1 MKRIR
6 FFRNDDRTGC
16 DGMKKN
22 NRILAWFTMVLLT
35 FAIPY
40 VGTRLFVRYRDVSDA
55 RIAALS
61 SSRDVCILQNGNYRL
76 IDCEEYILYVLAG
89 IYDPS
94 WNVEMTKTM
103 AVLTRTA
110 IYYEMNDQANTANGG
125 GKIINEGDLK
135 EIRIEKDELK
145 QKWGKEYK
153 QNMEMVYQAVKD
165 TMGQVIVYDGRLIIP
180 VSHAVSI
187 GVTVSAEELYGTAI
201 PYLVSVDS
209 SQDIQSPDFSSTK
222 IYSALRIKKE
232 FGMNGEGEAFDG
244 SESLGQND
252 KVAATVKDGSGKEAT
267 DNKDGEKKES
277 DTTGSVQSE
286 EQAID
291 ADALTVLEA
300 TKSGFVR
307 KVNVFGTVVT
317 GETFAQTLS
326 LGTTNFHIDQVEE
339 GYRIIS
345 IGKGSSLGMSMYGAR
360 WKADQGSTYREI
372 IAYYYP
378 ETSIADGAAY

>member
-1 MKRIR
+1 MKWIG
-6 FFRNDDRTGC
+6 FFQNDDRTGC
-16 DGMKKN
+16 DDMKKN
-22 NRILAWFTMVLLT
+22 NRILAWFTMVLLA

-89 IYDPS
+89 LYDPS

-110 IYYEMNDQANTANGG
+110 IYYEMNDQADTANGG

-145 QKWGKEYK
+145 QKWGKEYT

-209 SQDIQSPDFSSTK
+209 SQDIQSPEFSSTK

-244 SESLGQND
+244 SESLGQTGE
-252 KVAATVKDGSGKEAT
+252 VAATVKDG
-267 DNKDGEKKES
+267 GEKNKSE
-277 DTTGSVQSE
+277 TAGSAQNE
-286 EQAID
+286 EQVID

-345 IGKGSSLGMSMYGAR
+345 IGKGSSLGMSLYGAG

>member
-1 MKRIR
+1 MKRIG

-16 DGMKKN
+16 DDMKKN
-22 NRILAWFTMVLLT
+22 NRILAWFTMVLLA

-40 VGTRLFVRYRDVSDA
+40 VGTGLFVRYRDVSDA

-76 IDCEEYILYVLAG
+76 IVCEEYILYVLAG

-110 IYYEMNDQANTANGG
+110 IYYEMNDQADTANGG

-135 EIRIEKDELK
+135 EIRVEKDELK

-153 QNMEMVYQAVKD
+153 QNMEMVFQAVKD

-209 SQDIQSPDFSSTK
+209 SQDIQSPEFSSTK

-244 SESLGQND
+244 SENLGQTGE
-252 KVAATVKDGSGKEAT
+252 VAATVKDG
-267 DNKDGEKKES
+267 GEKNKSE
-277 DTTGSVQSE
+277 TAGSAQNE
-286 EQAID
+286 EQVID

-300 TKSGFVR
+300 TKSGFVQ

-345 IGKGSSLGMSMYGAR
+345 IGKGSSLGMSMYGAG

>member
-1 MKRIR
+1 
-6 FFRNDDRTGC
+6 
-16 DGMKKN
+16 
-22 NRILAWFTMVLLT
+22 
-35 FAIPY
+35 
-40 VGTRLFVRYRDVSDA
+40 
-55 RIAALS
+55 
-61 SSRDVCILQNGNYRL
+61 
-76 IDCEEYILYVLAG
+76 
-89 IYDPS
+89 
-94 WNVEMTKTM
+94 
-103 AVLTRTA
+103 
-110 IYYEMNDQANTANGG
+110 MNDQADTANGG

-209 SQDIQSPDFSSTK
+209 SQDIQSPEFSSTK

-232 FGMNGEGEAFDG
+232 FGMNGEGKAFDG
-244 SESLGQND
+244 SENLGQTG
-252 KVAATVKDGSGKEAT
+252 V
-267 DNKDGEKKES
+267 DGEKNKSE
-277 DTTGSVQSE
+277 TAGSAQNE
-286 EQAID
+286 EQAVD

-345 IGKGSSLGMSMYGAR
+345 IGKGSSLECRCTEPDGKPIRAVHIVRS
-360 WKADQGSTYREI
+360 SHI
-372 IAYYYP
+372 ITRKLRSQMGRHIKYP
-378 ETSIADGAAY
+378 RKHIRIITNILRIFESIQMELQKWLLCKSFHFAGGRIRQNA

>member
-1 MKRIR
+1 MKRIG

-22 NRILAWFTMVLLT
+22 NRILAWFTMVLLA

-40 VGTRLFVRYRDVSDA
+40 VGTGLFVRYRDVSDA

-110 IYYEMNDQANTANGG
+110 IYYEMNDQADTANGG

-135 EIRIEKDELK
+135 EIRVEKDELK

-244 SESLGQND
+244 SENLGQTD
-252 KVAATVKDGSGKEAT
+252 KAAVVKDG
-267 DNKDGEKKES
+267 GEKNKSE
-277 DTTGSVQSE
+277 TAGSAQNE
-286 EQAID
+286 EQVVD

-345 IGKGSSLGMSMYGAR
+345 IGKGSSLGMSMYGAG

>member
-1 MKRIR
+1 MKRIG

-16 DGMKKN
+16 DDMKKN
-22 NRILAWFTMVLLT
+22 NRILAWFTMVLLA

-40 VGTRLFVRYRDVSDA
+40 VGTGLFVRYRDVSDA

-89 IYDPS
+89 LYDPS

-110 IYYEMNDQANTANGG
+110 IYYEMNDQADTANGG

-135 EIRIEKDELK
+135 EIRVEKDELK
-145 QKWGKEYK
+145 QKWEKEYK

-209 SQDIQSPDFSSTK
+209 SQDIQSPEFSSTK

-244 SESLGQND
+244 SESLGQTGE
-252 KVAATVKDGSGKEAT
+252 VAATVKDG
-267 DNKDGEKKES
+267 GEKNKSE
-277 DTTGSVQSE
+277 TAGSAQSE
-286 EQAID
+286 EQAVD
-291 ADALTVLEA
+291 ADTLTVLEA
-300 TKSGFVR
+300 TKSGFVQ

-345 IGKGSSLGMSMYGAR
+345 IGKGSSLGMSMYGAG
-360 WKADQGSTYREI
+360 WKADRGSTYREI

>member
-1 MKRIR
+1 
-6 FFRNDDRTGC
+6 
-16 DGMKKN
+16 MKKN
-22 NRILAWFTMVLLT
+22 NRILAWFTMVLLA

-89 IYDPS
+89 LYDPS

-110 IYYEMNDQANTANGG
+110 IYYEMNDQADTANGG

-135 EIRIEKDELK
+135 EIRVEKDELK

-209 SQDIQSPDFSSTK
+209 SQDIQSPDFSTTK
-222 IYSALRIKKE
+222 IYSALRLKKE

-244 SESLGQND
+244 SETAGSAQN
-252 KVAATVKDGSGKEAT
+252 
-267 DNKDGEKKES
+267 
-277 DTTGSVQSE
+277 E
-286 EQAID
+286 EQAVD

-345 IGKGSSLGMSMYGAR
+345 IGKGSSLGMSLYGAG

>member
-1 MKRIR
+1 
-6 FFRNDDRTGC
+6 
-16 DGMKKN
+16 MKKN
-22 NRILAWFTMVLLT
+22 NRILAWFTMVLLA

-89 IYDPS
+89 LYDPS

-110 IYYEMNDQANTANGG
+110 IYYEMNDQADTANGG

-153 QNMEMVYQAVKD
+153 QNMEIVYQAVKD

-244 SESLGQND
+244 SGT
-252 KVAATVKDGSGKEAT
+252 AGSA
-267 DNKDGEKKES
+267 
-277 DTTGSVQSE
+277 QSE
-286 EQAID
+286 EQAVD

-360 WKADQGSTYREI
+360 WKANQGSTYREI

>member
-1 MKRIR
+1 MKRIG

-22 NRILAWFTMVLLT
+22 NRILAWFTMVLLA

-110 IYYEMNDQANTANGG
+110 IYYEMNDQADTANGG

-135 EIRIEKDELK
+135 EIRVEKDELK

-209 SQDIQSPDFSSTK
+209 SQDIQSPEFSSTK

-244 SESLGQND
+244 SESLGQTGE
-252 KVAATVKDGSGKEAT
+252 VAATVKDG
-267 DNKDGEKKES
+267 GEKNES
-277 DTTGSVQSE
+277 ATTGSAQSE
-286 EQAID
+286 EQAVD

-345 IGKGSSLGMSMYGAR
+345 IGKGSSLGMSMYGAG

>member
-1 MKRIR
+1 MKWIG

-16 DGMKKN
+16 DDMKKN
-22 NRILAWFTMVLLT
+22 NRILAWFTMVLLA

-40 VGTRLFVRYRDVSDA
+40 VGTGLFVRYRDVSDA

-94 WNVEMTKTM
+94 WNVEMAKTM

-110 IYYEMNDQANTANGG
+110 IYYEMNDQADTANGG

-153 QNMEMVYQAVKD
+153 QNMEMVFQAVKD

-209 SQDIQSPDFSSTK
+209 SQDIQSPEFSSTK

-244 SESLGQND
+244 SESLGQTGE
-252 KVAATVKDGSGKEAT
+252 VAATVKDG
-267 DNKDGEKKES
+267 GEKNKSE
-277 DTTGSVQSE
+277 TAGSAQNE
-286 EQAID
+286 EQVID

-345 IGKGSSLGMSMYGAR
+345 IGKGSSLGMSMYGAG

>member
-1 MKRIR
+1 MKRIG
-6 FFRNDDRTGC
+6 FFQNDDRTGC

-22 NRILAWFTMVLLT
+22 NRILAWFTMVLLA

-40 VGTRLFVRYRDVSDA
+40 VGTGLFVRYRDVSDA

-89 IYDPS
+89 LYDPS

-110 IYYEMNDQANTANGG
+110 IYYEMNDQADTANGG

-244 SESLGQND
+244 SENLGQTD
-252 KVAATVKDGSGKEAT
+252 KAAVVKDG
-267 DNKDGEKKES
+267 GEKNKSE
-277 DTTGSVQSE
+277 TAGSAQNE
-286 EQAID
+286 EQVID

-345 IGKGSSLGMSMYGAR
+345 IGKGSSLGMSMYGAG
-360 WKADQGSTYREI
+360 WKANQGSTYREI

>member
-1 MKRIR
+1 MKRIG
-6 FFRNDDRTGC
+6 FFRNDD
-16 DGMKKN
+16 
-22 NRILAWFTMVLLT
+22 RILAWFTMVLLA

-61 SSRDVCILQNGNYRL
+61 SSRDVCILQNENYRL

-110 IYYEMNDQANTANGG
+110 IYYEMNDQADTANGG

-135 EIRIEKDELK
+135 EIRVEKDELK

-187 GVTVSAEELYGTAI
+187 GVTISAEELYGTAI

-244 SESLGQND
+244 SENLGQ
-252 KVAATVKDGSGKEAT
+252 T
-267 DNKDGEKKES
+267 DVDVEKNES
-277 DTTGSVQSE
+277 ATTGSAQSE
-286 EQAID
+286 EQAVD

-345 IGKGSSLGMSMYGAR
+345 IGKGSSLGMSLYGAG

>member
-1 MKRIR
+1 MKRIG
-6 FFRNDDRTGC
+6 FFQNDDRTGC

-22 NRILAWFTMVLLT
+22 NRILAWFTMVLLA

-40 VGTRLFVRYRDVSDA
+40 VGTRLFVRYRDVSDV

-61 SSRDVCILQNGNYRL
+61 SSRDVCILQNENYRL

-110 IYYEMNDQANTANGG
+110 IYYEMNDQADTANGG

-135 EIRIEKDELK
+135 EIRVEKDELK

-153 QNMEMVYQAVKD
+153 QNMKMVYQAVKD

-244 SESLGQND
+244 VENLGQTGE
-252 KVAATVKDGSGKEAT
+252 VAAAVKDGGGKEAT
-267 DNKDGEKKES
+267 DNKDGEKSKSE
-277 DTTGSVQSE
+277 TTGSVPSE
-286 EQAID
+286 EQAVD

-345 IGKGSSLGMSMYGAR
+345 IGKGSSLGMSMYGAG

-378 ETSIADGAAY
+378 ETLIADGAAY

>member
-1 MKRIR
+1 MKRIG

-22 NRILAWFTMVLLT
+22 NRILAWFTMVLLA

-89 IYDPS
+89 LYDPS

-110 IYYEMNDQANTANGG
+110 IYYEMNDQADTANGG

-135 EIRIEKDELK
+135 EIRVEKDELK

-153 QNMEMVYQAVKD
+153 QNMEMVFQAVKD

-244 SESLGQND
+244 SENLGQTGE
-252 KVAATVKDGSGKEAT
+252 VAATVKDG
-267 DNKDGEKKES
+267 GEKNKSE
-277 DTTGSVQSE
+277 TAGSAQNE
-286 EQAID
+286 EQAVD
-291 ADALTVLEA
+291 ADTLTVLEA

>member
-1 MKRIR
+1 MKRIG
-6 FFRNDDRTGC
+6 FFQNDDRTGC

-22 NRILAWFTMVLLT
+22 NRILAWFTMVLLA

-61 SSRDVCILQNGNYRL
+61 SSRDVCILQNENYRL

-110 IYYEMNDQANTANGG
+110 IYYEMNDQADTANGG

-153 QNMEMVYQAVKD
+153 QNMKMVYQAVKD

-244 SESLGQND
+244 SENLGQTD
-252 KVAATVKDGSGKEAT
+252 KVAAAVKDGGGKEAT
-267 DNKDGEKKES
+267 DNKDGEKNKSE
-277 DTTGSVQSE
+277 TAGSAQSE
-286 EQAID
+286 EQAVD

-300 TKSGFVR
+300 TKSGFVQ

>member
-1 MKRIR
+1 MKRIG
-6 FFRNDDRTGC
+6 FFQNDDRTGC

-22 NRILAWFTMVLLT
+22 NRILAWFTMVLLA

-89 IYDPS
+89 LYDPS

-110 IYYEMNDQANTANGG
+110 IYYEMNDQADTANGG

-244 SESLGQND
+244 SENLGQTD
-252 KVAATVKDGSGKEAT
+252 KAAVVKDG
-267 DNKDGEKKES
+267 GEKNKSE
-277 DTTGSVQSE
+277 TAGSAQNE
-286 EQAID
+286 EQVID

-307 KVNVFGTVVT
+307 KVNVFGTIVT

-345 IGKGSSLGMSMYGAR
+345 IGKGSSLGMSMYGAG
-360 WKADQGSTYREI
+360 WKANQGSTYREI

>member
-1 MKRIR
+1 MKRIG

-22 NRILAWFTMVLLT
+22 NRILAWFTMVLLA

-61 SSRDVCILQNGNYRL
+61 SSRDVCILQNENYRL

-89 IYDPS
+89 LYDPS

-110 IYYEMNDQANTANGG
+110 IYYEMNDQADTANGG

-135 EIRIEKDELK
+135 EIRVEKDELK

-180 VSHAVSI
+180 VSHAVKI
-187 GVTVSAEELYGTAI
+187 GRAHV
-201 PYLVSVDS
+201 
-209 SQDIQSPDFSSTK
+209 
-222 IYSALRIKKE
+222 
-232 FGMNGEGEAFDG
+232 
-244 SESLGQND
+244 
-252 KVAATVKDGSGKEAT
+252 
-267 DNKDGEKKES
+267 
-277 DTTGSVQSE
+277 
-286 EQAID
+286 
-291 ADALTVLEA
+291 
-300 TKSGFVR
+300 
-307 KVNVFGTVVT
+307 
-317 GETFAQTLS
+317 
-326 LGTTNFHIDQVEE
+326 
-339 GYRIIS
+339 
-345 IGKGSSLGMSMYGAR
+345 
-360 WKADQGSTYREI
+360 
-372 IAYYYP
+372 
-378 ETSIADGAAY
+378 

>member
-1 MKRIR
+1 MKRIG

-22 NRILAWFTMVLLT
+22 NRILAWFTMVLLA

-55 RIAALS
+55 RIAALN
-61 SSRDVCILQNGNYRL
+61 SSRDVCILQNENYRL

-110 IYYEMNDQANTANGG
+110 IYYEMNDQADTANGG

-135 EIRIEKDELK
+135 EIRVEKDELK

-244 SESLGQND
+244 SESLGQTD
-252 KVAATVKDGSGKEAT
+252 EAVVVKDGGGKEAT
-267 DNKDGEKKES
+267 DNKDVEKNES
-277 DTTGSVQSE
+277 ETTGSVPSE
-286 EQAID
+286 EQAVD

-300 TKSGFVR
+300 TKSGFVQ

-345 IGKGSSLGMSMYGAR
+345 IGKGSSLGMSLYGAG

-378 ETSIADGAAY
+378 ETLIANGAAY

>member
-1 MKRIR
+1 MKRIG

-16 DGMKKN
+16 DDMKKN
-22 NRILAWFTMVLLT
+22 NRILAWFTMVLLA

-40 VGTRLFVRYRDVSDA
+40 VGTGLFVRYRDVSDA

-110 IYYEMNDQANTANGG
+110 IYYEMNDQADTANGG

-135 EIRIEKDELK
+135 EIRVEKDELK

-153 QNMEMVYQAVKD
+153 QNMEMVFQAVKD

-209 SQDIQSPDFSSTK
+209 SQDIQSPEFSSTK

-244 SESLGQND
+244 SESLGQTGE
-252 KVAATVKDGSGKEAT
+252 VAVVKDG
-267 DNKDGEKKES
+267 GEKNKSE
-277 DTTGSVQSE
+277 TAGSAQNE
-286 EQAID
+286 EQVID

-345 IGKGSSLGMSMYGAR
+345 IGKGSSLGMSMYGAG

-378 ETSIADGAAY
+378 ETSIADGASY

>member
-1 MKRIR
+1 MKRIG
-6 FFRNDDRTGC
+6 FFQNDDRTGC

-22 NRILAWFTMVLLT
+22 NRILAWFTMVLLA

-61 SSRDVCILQNGNYRL
+61 SSRDVCILQNENYRL

-110 IYYEMNDQANTANGG
+110 IYYEMNDQADTANGG

-135 EIRIEKDELK
+135 EIRVEKDELK

-153 QNMEMVYQAVKD
+153 QNMKMVYQAVKD

-244 SESLGQND
+244 SENLGQTD
-252 KVAATVKDGSGKEAT
+252 KVAAAVKDGGGKEAT
-267 DNKDGEKKES
+267 DNKDGEKNKSE
-277 DTTGSVQSE
+277 TAGSAQSE
-286 EQAID
+286 EQAVD

-300 TKSGFVR
+300 TKSGFVQ

>member
-1 MKRIR
+1 MKRIG
-6 FFRNDDRTGC
+6 FFQNDDRTGC

-22 NRILAWFTMVLLT
+22 NRILAWFTMVLLA

-40 VGTRLFVRYRDVSDA
+40 VGTGLFVRYRDVSDA

-89 IYDPS
+89 LYDPS

-110 IYYEMNDQANTANGG
+110 IYYEMNDQADTANGG

-153 QNMEMVYQAVKD
+153 QNMEMVFQAVKD

-244 SESLGQND
+244 SENLGQTD
-252 KVAATVKDGSGKEAT
+252 KAAVVKDG
-267 DNKDGEKKES
+267 GEKNKSE
-277 DTTGSVQSE
+277 TAGSAQNE
-286 EQAID
+286 EQVID
-291 ADALTVLEA
+291 ADTLTVLEA
-300 TKSGFVR
+300 TKSGFVQ

-345 IGKGSSLGMSMYGAR
+345 IGKGSSLGMSMYGAG
-360 WKADQGSTYREI
+360 WKADRGSTYREI

>member
-1 MKRIR
+1 
-6 FFRNDDRTGC
+6 
-16 DGMKKN
+16 MKKN
-22 NRILAWFTMVLLT
+22 NRILAWFTMVLLA

-55 RIAALS
+55 RIAALN
-61 SSRDVCILQNGNYRL
+61 SSRDVCILQNENYRL

-110 IYYEMNDQANTANGG
+110 IYYEMNDQADTANGG

-135 EIRIEKDELK
+135 EIRVEKDELK

-244 SESLGQND
+244 SENLGQSD
-252 KVAATVKDGSGKEAT
+252 EAAVVKDGGGKEAT
-267 DNKDGEKKES
+267 DNKDVEKNES
-277 DTTGSVQSE
+277 ETTGSVQSE
-286 EQAID
+286 KQAVD

-378 ETSIADGAAY
+378 ETLIADGAAY

>member
-286 EQAID
+286 DQAID

>member
-1 MKRIR
+1 MKWIG

-22 NRILAWFTMVLLT
+22 NRILAWFTMVLLA

-89 IYDPS
+89 LYDPS

-110 IYYEMNDQANTANGG
+110 IYYEMNDQADTANGG

-135 EIRIEKDELK
+135 EIRVEKDELK

-153 QNMEMVYQAVKD
+153 QNMEMVFQAVKD

-209 SQDIQSPDFSSTK
+209 SQDIQSPEFSSTK

-244 SESLGQND
+244 SENLGQTD
-252 KVAATVKDGSGKEAT
+252 KAAVVKDG
-267 DNKDGEKKES
+267 GEKNKSE
-277 DTTGSVQSE
+277 TAGSAQNE
-286 EQAID
+286 EQVID

-345 IGKGSSLGMSMYGAR
+345 IGKGSSLGMSMYGAG

>member
-1 MKRIR
+1 MKRIG

-22 NRILAWFTMVLLT
+22 NRILAWFTMVLLA

-55 RIAALS
+55 RIAALN
-61 SSRDVCILQNGNYRL
+61 SSRDVCILQNENYRL

-110 IYYEMNDQANTANGG
+110 IYYEMNDQADTANGG

-135 EIRIEKDELK
+135 EIRVEKDELK

-244 SESLGQND
+244 SESLGQTD
-252 KVAATVKDGSGKEAT
+252 EAVVVKDGGGKEAT
-267 DNKDGEKKES
+267 DNKDVEKNES
-277 DTTGSVQSE
+277 ETTGSVPSE
-286 EQAID
+286 EQAVD

-300 TKSGFVR
+300 TKSGFVQ

-345 IGKGSSLGMSMYGAR
+345 IGKGSSLGMSLYGAG

-378 ETSIADGAAY
+378 ETLIADGAAY

>member
-1 MKRIR
+1 
-6 FFRNDDRTGC
+6 
-16 DGMKKN
+16 
-22 NRILAWFTMVLLT
+22 
-35 FAIPY
+35 
-40 VGTRLFVRYRDVSDA
+40 
-55 RIAALS
+55 
-61 SSRDVCILQNGNYRL
+61 
-76 IDCEEYILYVLAG
+76 
-89 IYDPS
+89 
-94 WNVEMTKTM
+94 
-103 AVLTRTA
+103 
-110 IYYEMNDQANTANGG
+110 MNDQADTANGG

-135 EIRIEKDELK
+135 EIRVEKDELK

-153 QNMEMVYQAVKD
+153 QNMEMVFQAVKD

-209 SQDIQSPDFSSTK
+209 SQDIQSPEFSSTK

-244 SESLGQND
+244 SENLGQ
-252 KVAATVKDGSGKEAT
+252 T
-267 DNKDGEKKES
+267 DVDGEKNES
-277 DTTGSVQSE
+277 ATTGSAQSE
-286 EQAID
+286 EQAVD

-345 IGKGSSLGMSMYGAR
+345 IGKGSSLGMSMYGAG
-360 WKADQGSTYREI
+360 WKADRGSTYREI

>member
-1 MKRIR
+1 MKRIG

-22 NRILAWFTMVLLT
+22 NRILAWFTMVLLA

-89 IYDPS
+89 LYDPS
-94 WNVEMTKTM
+94 WNVEMAKTM

-110 IYYEMNDQANTANGG
+110 IYYEMNDQADTANGG

-244 SESLGQND
+244 SENLGQ
-252 KVAATVKDGSGKEAT
+252 T
-267 DNKDGEKKES
+267 DVDVEK
-277 DTTGSVQSE
+277 TNLRRLVQHR
-286 EQAID
+286 
-291 ADALTVLEA
+291 
-300 TKSGFVR
+300 VR
-307 KVNVFGTVVT
+307 NR
-317 GETFAQTLS
+317 LWM
-326 LGTTNFHIDQVEE
+326 
-339 GYRIIS
+339 R
-345 IGKGSSLGMSMYGAR
+345 MR
-360 WKADQGSTYREI
+360 
-372 IAYYYP
+372 
-378 ETSIADGAAY
+378 

>member
-1 MKRIR
+1 MSEKEM
-6 FFRNDDRTGC
+6 N
-16 DGMKKN
+16 
-22 NRILAWFTMVLLT
+22 
-35 FAIPY
+35 
-40 VGTRLFVRYRDVSDA
+40 S
-55 RIAALS
+55 
-61 SSRDVCILQNGNYRL
+61 YRL
-76 IDCEEYILYVLAG
+76 TSLEEPTDEMLTTLMKEVAEEAKRKSEEAHKKFFQEIREYI
-89 IYDPS
+89 
-94 WNVEMTKTM
+94 
-103 AVLTRTA
+103 R
-110 IYYEMNDQANTANGG
+110 
-125 GKIINEGDLK
+125 
-135 EIRIEKDELK
+135 K
-145 QKWGKEYK
+145 QRAKWGKEYK

-244 SESLGQND
+244 SENLGQ
-252 KVAATVKDGSGKEAT
+252 T
-267 DNKDGEKKES
+267 DVDVEKNES
-277 DTTGSVQSE
+277 ATTGSAQSE
-286 EQAID
+286 EQVVD

-345 IGKGSSLGMSMYGAR
+345 IGKGSSLGMSMYGAG

-372 IAYYYP
+372 ITYYYP

>member
-1 MKRIR
+1 MKRIG

-22 NRILAWFTMVLLT
+22 NRILAWFTMVLLA

-40 VGTRLFVRYRDVSDA
+40 VGTGLFVRYRDVSDA

-110 IYYEMNDQANTANGG
+110 IYYEMNDQADTANGG

-135 EIRIEKDELK
+135 EIRVEKDELK

-244 SESLGQND
+244 SENLGQTD
-252 KVAATVKDGSGKEAT
+252 KAAVVKDG
-267 DNKDGEKKES
+267 GEKNKSE
-277 DTTGSVQSE
+277 TAGSAQNE
-286 EQAID
+286 EQVID

-300 TKSGFVR
+300 TKSGFVQ

-345 IGKGSSLGMSMYGAR
+345 IGKGSSIGMSIYGAG

>member
-1 MKRIR
+1 MKRIG

-22 NRILAWFTMVLLT
+22 NRILAWFTMVLLA

-89 IYDPS
+89 LYDPS
-94 WNVEMTKTM
+94 WNVEMAKTM

-110 IYYEMNDQANTANGG
+110 IYYEMNDQADTANGG

-209 SQDIQSPDFSSTK
+209 SQDIQSPEFSSTK

-232 FGMNGEGEAFDG
+232 FGMNGEGKAFDG
-244 SESLGQND
+244 SENLGQTG
-252 KVAATVKDGSGKEAT
+252 V
-267 DNKDGEKKES
+267 DGEKNKSE
-277 DTTGSVQSE
+277 TAGSAQNE
-286 EQAID
+286 EQAVD

-345 IGKGSSLGMSMYGAR
+345 IGKGSSLGMSMYGAG

-378 ETSIADGAAY
+378 ETLIADGAAY

>member
-1 MKRIR
+1 MKRIG

-16 DGMKKN
+16 DDMKKN
-22 NRILAWFTMVLLT
+22 NRILAWFTMVLLA

-40 VGTRLFVRYRDVSDA
+40 VGTGLFVRYRDVSDA

-94 WNVEMTKTM
+94 WNVEMAKTM

-110 IYYEMNDQANTANGG
+110 IYYEMNDQADTANGG

-135 EIRIEKDELK
+135 EIRVEKDELK

-153 QNMEMVYQAVKD
+153 QNMEMVFQAVKD

-244 SESLGQND
+244 SENLGQTD
-252 KVAATVKDGSGKEAT
+252 KAAVVKDG
-267 DNKDGEKKES
+267 GEKNES
-277 DTTGSVQSE
+277 ATAGSAQNE
-286 EQAID
+286 EQAVD
-291 ADALTVLEA
+291 ADTLTVLEA
-300 TKSGFVR
+300 TKSGFVQ

-345 IGKGSSLGMSMYGAR
+345 IGKGSSLGMSMYGAG

>member
-1 MKRIR
+1 
-6 FFRNDDRTGC
+6 
-16 DGMKKN
+16 MKKN
-22 NRILAWFTMVLLT
+22 NRILAWFTMVLLA

-61 SSRDVCILQNGNYRL
+61 SSRDVCILQNENYRL

-110 IYYEMNDQANTANGG
+110 IYYEMNDQADTANGG

-135 EIRIEKDELK
+135 EIRVEKDELK

-244 SESLGQND
+244 SENLGQTD
-252 KVAATVKDGSGKEAT
+252 EVAATVKDG
-267 DNKDGEKKES
+267 GEKNKSE
-277 DTTGSVQSE
+277 TAGSAQSE
-286 EQAID
+286 EQAVD
-291 ADALTVLEA
+291 ADTLTVLEA
-300 TKSGFVR
+300 TKSGFVQ

-345 IGKGSSLGMSMYGAR
+345 IGKGSSLGMSMYGAG
-360 WKADQGSTYREI
+360 WKADRGSTYREI

>member
-1 MKRIR
+1 MKRIG

-22 NRILAWFTMVLLT
+22 NRILAWFTMVLLA

-40 VGTRLFVRYRDVSDA
+40 VGTGLFVRYRDVSDA

-110 IYYEMNDQANTANGG
+110 IYYEMNDQADTANGG

-135 EIRIEKDELK
+135 EIRVEKDELK

-244 SESLGQND
+244 SENLGQTD
-252 KVAATVKDGSGKEAT
+252 KAAVVKDG
-267 DNKDGEKKES
+267 GEKNKSE
-277 DTTGSVQSE
+277 TAGSAQNE
-286 EQAID
+286 EQVVD

-345 IGKGSSLGMSMYGAR
+345 IGKGSSLGMSMYGAG

-372 IAYYYP
+372 ITYYYP